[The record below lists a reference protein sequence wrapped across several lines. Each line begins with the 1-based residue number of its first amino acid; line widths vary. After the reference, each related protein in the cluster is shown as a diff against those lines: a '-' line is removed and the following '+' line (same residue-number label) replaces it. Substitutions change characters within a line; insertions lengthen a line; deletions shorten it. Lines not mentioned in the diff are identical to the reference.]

1 MKLNK
6 KYTLR
11 KVADENILV
20 RSSGPVDMT
29 SVFSLNESAAWLWNR
44 IGDEEF
50 TEEKLVEWLC
60 AEYDVDVDVARC
72 DVHSLVLL
80 WKRYGCC
87 D

>member
-6 KYTLR
+6 EYCLR

-20 RSSGPVDMT
+20 RRSGQVDMT

-44 IGDEEF
+44 IGEEEF

-60 AEYDVDVDVARC
+60 AEYDVDVEVAEC
-72 DVHSLVLL
+72 DVHSLVIL

>member
-1 MKLNK
+1 MKLNDR
-6 KYTLR
+6 YHLR
-11 KVADENILV
+11 EVAGENILV
-20 RSSGPVDMT
+20 NESGTVDMT

-44 IGDEEF
+44 IGKEEF

-60 AEYDVDVDVARC
+60 AEYDVDPEVARA
-72 DVHSLVLL
+72 DIHDLVLL

>member
-44 IGDEEF
+44 IGEEEF
-50 TEEKLVEWLC
+50 TEENLVEWLC
-60 AEYDVDVDVARC
+60 AEYDVDADVAEC
-72 DVHSLVLL
+72 DVHDLVLL